1 MCRFQFSVPFVPPIV
16 RLIVRLNN
24 TNWLCIASLA
34 SAIIGMSA
42 LRVRAD
48 EPDRDKPRKDETQTS
63 ILQTFVRSHCLDCH
77 SADSSE
83 GDLDLSELSS
93 KPLEGQHL
101 AIWTKVHDRV
111 LAGEMP
117 PKAEL
122 TAEQTLPFTTNLFTR
137 LVELDKRELATSGRA
152 VWRRMNRYEYEN
164 TLRDLL
170 GAPWLQLKT
179 MLPEDGEQKRFN
191 KIGEALDV
199 SHVNMAR
206 YMQAAEYALR
216 QVKAQ
221 HTEKPEAK
229 TDRYYAREQT
239 SFTRKVHYTEFNRSP
254 ERATFPLIE
263 YDADIAVLRDEKHP
277 FTVGD
282 KDAELRE
289 REAFGVVASS
299 YEPIETRFNAFKA
312 PEAGRYKLRFKGY
325 TFWAAGEEKK
335 WWRPDREKTSRG
347 RRSEPVAVYAVSPP
361 RQLRKLGE
369 FDFDVEP
376 TVRGLDVYL
385 LEGES
390 IQTDAVRLFRS
401 RPSNW
406 HNPLAEKDGMPG
418 VAYNY
423 MEAEGPI
430 YDEWPTRGATLLF
443 GDLPLVKHDRN
454 VTVVSHDPQRDAER
468 LLKKF
473 LSQAYRRPVQASE
486 VERFMTVIN
495 FALQQQMS
503 FEDAMLAGYTAVL
516 CSPEFIC
523 LQEPVGQLDDAAI
536 ATRMSLFLW
545 NSQPDA
551 ALREL
556 AEEGKLQD
564 KSVIRQQV
572 ARLLDDNRSRQFVDA
587 FLAYWLDLRKINDTS
602 PDERMYPDYYLDD
615 ALVDAA
621 LAETQLYFQELV
633 REDLPARL
641 IVDSD
646 FTFANERLAQHYRL
660 PEIEG
665 VAMRRVALPESS
677 PRGGLL
683 TQASVLKVT
692 ANGTTTSPVVRGAWV
707 NERILGIQTPP
718 PPKSVPAIEPDTR
731 GATTIRQQLLL
742 HRADTSCNGCHAIID
757 PVGFALE
764 SFDVAGGWRERY
776 RSLGESGEAVE
787 GFGKNG
793 QPFTF
798 RHGPEVDAS
807 GNLPSGEKFADIFEL
822 KKLLAAN
829 QRGIAKNLL
838 HQLVIY
844 ATGAPI
850 RFSDRVE
857 VEQILDRLANG
868 DYRLKSMITE
878 IVASDMFL
886 KK

>member
-1 MCRFQFSVPFVPPIV
+1 MRCFLPSVLLSRPCSFQLRCFTVFYSTACCVALLATASV
-16 RLIVRLNN
+16 
-24 TNWLCIASLA
+24 A
-34 SAIIGMSA
+34 SANEQQQS
-42 LRVRAD
+42 
-48 EPDRDKPRKDETQTS
+48 T
-63 ILQTFVRSHCLDCH
+63 LQTFVRSHCLECH
-77 SADSSE
+77 SADSAE
-83 GDLDLSELSS
+83 GGLDLSELHS

-111 LAGEMP
+111 VAGEMP
-117 PKAEL
+117 PKNVL
-122 TAEQTLPFTTNLFTR
+122 NAEQTQPFTNDLFAR
-137 LVELDKRELATSGRA
+137 LVKLDRQEIATSGRT

-164 TLRDLL
+164 TIRDLL

-179 MLPEDGEQKRFN
+179 ILPEDGELKRFN

-229 TDRYYAREQT
+229 IRRYYAREQT
-239 SFTRKVHYTEFNRSP
+239 SFSRKVHYTEFNRSP
-254 ERATFPLIE
+254 ERATFPLIDYE
-263 YDADIAVLRDEKHP
+263 ADLAVLHDEKRP

-282 KDAELRE
+282 KDPELRE

-335 WWRPDREKTSRG
+335 WFRPDREKTSRG
-347 RRSEPVAVYAVSPP
+347 RRSEPVSIYAVSPP
-361 RQLRKLGE
+361 RQLRKVGE
-369 FDFDVEP
+369 FDFDIEP
-376 TVRGLDVYL
+376 TVRELDVYL

-406 HNPLAEKDGMPG
+406 HNPLAEKDGAPG

-423 MEAEGPI
+423 METEGPI
-430 YDEWPTRGATLLF
+430 YDAWPTRGAQLLF
-443 GDLPLVKHDRN
+443 GDLPLVGRN
-454 VTVVSHDPQRDAER
+454 REVSVQSQDPPADAQR
-468 LLKKF
+468 LLKNF
-473 LSQAYRRPVQASE
+473 MTEAYRRPVDANE
-486 VERFMTVIN
+486 VDRFVAVVK
-495 FALQQQMS
+495 FALQAEMS
-503 FEDAMLAGYTAVL
+503 FEDAVIAGYTAVL
-516 CSPEFIC
+516 CSPEFNC
-523 LQEPVGQLDDAAI
+523 LKEPVGQLDDAAI
-536 ATRMSLFLW
+536 ATRLSLFLW
-545 NSQPDA
+545 NSLPDA
-551 ALREL
+551 TLRTL
-556 AEEGKLQD
+556 ASEGKLHD
-564 KSVIRQQV
+564 KSVLKQQV
-572 ARLLDDNRSRQFVDA
+572 ERLLADDRSRQFIDA

-602 PDERMYPDYYLDD
+602 PDELMYPDYYLDD

-621 LAETQLYFQELV
+621 LTETQLYLQELV
-633 REDLPARL
+633 RGDLPARFV
-641 IVDSD
+641 VDSD
-646 FTFANERLAQHYRL
+646 FTFANERLALHYQL
-660 PEIEG
+660 PNVEG
-665 VAMRRVALPESS
+665 VAMRRVPLPENN
-677 PRGGLL
+677 PRGGML

-707 NERILGIQTPP
+707 NERILGIQNPP

-742 HRADTSCNGCHAIID
+742 HRSDTSCNGCHTIID

-764 SFDVAGGWRERY
+764 SFDVAGGWRDRY
-776 RSLGESGEAVE
+776 RSLGETGEAVE

-793 QPFTF
+793 QPFKF
-798 RHGPEVDAS
+798 RQGPVVDAS
-807 GNLPSGEKFADIFEL
+807 GNLPTGEKFADIFEL
-822 KKLLAAN
+822 KKLLASN

-838 HQLVIY
+838 HQFVIY
-844 ATGAPI
+844 ATGAPM

-857 VEQILDRLANG
+857 VDQILDRLAHD
-868 DYRLKSMITE
+868 DYRLKSMIAE

-886 KK
+886 QK

>member
-1 MCRFQFSVPFVPPIV
+1 MRVRRFLECMLLKRLCCLLFVI
-16 RLIVRLNN
+16 N
-24 TNWLCIASLA
+24 A
-34 SAIIGMSA
+34 SAVLS
-42 LRVRAD
+42 RAD
-48 EPDRDKPRKDETQTS
+48 EP
-63 ILQTFVRSHCLDCH
+63 LNNFQTFVHSHCVDCH
-77 SADSSE
+77 SADNAE
-83 GDLDLSELSS
+83 GDLDLSELTAG
-93 KPLEGQHL
+93 PLDAKHL

-111 LAGEMP
+111 VAGEMP
-117 PKAEL
+117 PKSAL
-122 TAEQTLPFTTNLFTR
+122 KAEQTEPFTRELFDR
-137 LVELDKRELATSGRA
+137 LVELDRQELAATGRA

-179 MLPEDGEQKRFN
+179 ILPEDGELKRFN

-206 YMQAAEYALR
+206 YMQAAEHALR
-216 QVKAQ
+216 QVKPQ
-221 HTEKPEAK
+221 HTEKPDAK
-229 TDRYYAREQT
+229 TRRFYAREQT
-239 SFTRKVHYTEFNRSP
+239 SLNRKVHYTEFNRSP
-254 ERATFPLIE
+254 ERATFPLID
-263 YDADIAVLRDEKHP
+263 YDADVKVLRDAKQP

-282 KDAELRE
+282 SDSELRE

-325 TFWAAGEEKK
+325 TFWAEGEEKK

-347 RRSEPVAVYAVSPP
+347 RRSEPVAIYAVSPP

-369 FDFDVEP
+369 FDFEIEP
-376 TVRGLDVYL
+376 SVRELEVYL

-390 IQTDAVRLFRS
+390 IQMDAVRLFRS

-423 MEAEGPI
+423 MEVEGPA
-430 YDEWPTRGATLLF
+430 YDEWPTRGAKLLF
-443 GDLPLVKHDRN
+443 DELPLVRRDRK
-454 VTVVSHDPQRDAER
+454 VTIESRDPLSDARR
-468 LLKKF
+468 LLTNF
-473 LSQAYRRPVQASE
+473 LAAAYRRTAEARE
-486 VERFMTVIN
+486 VERFAGVVE

-503 FEDAMLAGYTAVL
+503 LEDAMIAGYTAVL
-516 CSPEFIC
+516 CSPEFLC
-523 LQEPVGQLDDAAI
+523 LKEPVGQLDDAAI
-536 ATRMSLFLW
+536 ATRLSLFLW
-545 NSQPDA
+545 NSQPDTT
-551 ALREL
+551 LRKL
-556 AEEGKLQD
+556 ASEGQLKD
-564 KSVIRQQV
+564 KAVLRQQV
-572 ARLLDDNRSRQFVDA
+572 DRLLGDDRSRQFIDA

-602 PDERMYPDYYLDD
+602 PDELMYPDYYLDD

-621 LAETQLYFQELV
+621 LAETQLYFQQLI
-633 REDLPARL
+633 RDDLPARAV
-641 IVDSD
+641 IDSD
-646 FTFANERLAQHYRL
+646 FTFANERLAVHYGL
-660 PEIEG
+660 PAIEG
-665 VAMRRVALPESS
+665 VAMRQVSLPADS

-707 NERILGIQTPP
+707 NERILGVQNPP

-742 HRADTSCNGCHAIID
+742 HRSDASCNGCHAIID

-764 SFDVAGGWRERY
+764 SFDVAGGWRDRY
-776 RSLGESGEAVE
+776 RSLGETGEAIE

-793 QPFTF
+793 QPFKF

-807 GNLPSGEKFADIFEL
+807 GNLPSGEEFADIFEL
-822 KKLLAAN
+822 KRLLVAN
-829 QRGIAKNLL
+829 ERAIAKNLL
-838 HQLVIY
+838 HQFVIY
-844 ATGAPI
+844 ATGAPM

-857 VEQILDRLANG
+857 VEQILDRLAS
-868 DYRLKSMITE
+868 DEYPLKSMLAELVT
-878 IVASDMFL
+878 SDLFL
-886 KK
+886 HK